1 MTEADGT
8 TRARR
13 RGSLVAMGACLAW
26 ALASLPAAARQGAAP
41 DWPTEKCNRYKAAY
55 ELLLKRQGKAGL
67 GAEFLARHDAFLAA
81 NCQSR
86 AEVCARSPEEVA
98 LADKLTLMAMNR
110 GMSGT
115 FLPFDCRK

>member
-13 RGSLVAMGACLAW
+13 RGSPIAIWACLACV
-26 ALASLPAAARQGAAP
+26 LASLPAAARQDAAP

-55 ELLLKRQGKAGL
+55 ERLLSRQGKAGL
-67 GAEFLARHDAFLAA
+67 GPEFLASHDAFLAA

-86 AEVCARSPEEVA
+86 AEVCARSPEEIA